1 MSAVTLDDFCRHL
14 VDGEPPNERLHPTGV
29 AREFVGFFGLSPF
42 PHMDETESLLNRA
55 VIATVVRSHDMAG
68 LRGYHT
74 GTNIGSYQIVIDATD
89 GIVAQ
94 EHTVLHE
101 TYEIIKERLGDLYTD
116 IGVPQ
121 GKSMCRQADRFAA
134 AVLMQPYWFS
144 LFATSSGLDIIALQ
158 KAYGRAYSSVILR
171 LAEVM
176 RDQPLIA
183 VLYERGEAREPY
195 FRTTAPV
202 AHFRATVVARTP
214 GFGARHSRALCGTKG
229 GMPRWG
235 KPLPPGSLAEGVA
248 LTGKPS
254 YVEKET
260 GFGDVAVAAR
270 PVFRRGRL
278 KRIVVVAVPYNDCAV
293 LMRQTA
299 DPSFESARR
308 LAVAAG
314 PW

>member
-1 MSAVTLDDFCRHL
+1 MSSVTLDDFCRHL
-14 VDGEPPNERLHPTGV
+14 MDGDPPYDRLHPTGA
-29 AREFVGFFGLSPF
+29 AREFVDFFSLSPF
-42 PHMDETESLLNRA
+42 PRMDETESLLKRA
-55 VIATVVRSHDMAG
+55 EIATVVRSHDTG
-68 LRGYHT
+68 GFRGYHT

-101 TYEIIKERLGDLYTD
+101 TYEIVKERLGDLYTD

-144 LFATSSGLDIIALQ
+144 LFAVSSGLDVIALQ
-158 KAYGRAYSSVILR
+158 KAFGRAYSSVILR

-183 VLYERGEAREPY
+183 ILYERGEAREPY

-202 AHFRATVVARTP
+202 VHFRSTVVARTP
-214 GFGARHSRALCGTKG
+214 GFGARHSRALCGTRG

-235 KPLPPGSLAEGVA
+235 RPLPPGSLAESVA
-248 LTGKPS
+248 LMGRS
-254 YVEKET
+254 AFAEVEP
-260 GFGDVAVAAR
+260 GSGDMAVTAR
-270 PVFRRGRL
+270 PVFRQGRL
-278 KRIVVVAVPYNDCAV
+278 ERIVVVAVPYNDRSV
-293 LMRQTA
+293 LLRQTA
-299 DPSFESARR
+299 DPSFEPARR
-308 LAVAAG
+308 MAVAAG

>member
-1 MSAVTLDDFCRHL
+1 MSSVTLDDFCRHL
-14 VDGEPPNERLHPTGV
+14 MDGDPPNDRLHPTGA

-42 PHMDETESLLNRA
+42 PHMDETESLLKRA
-55 VIATVVRSHDMAG
+55 DIATVVRSHDMG
-68 LRGYHT
+68 GFRGYHT
-74 GTNIGSYQIVIDATD
+74 GTNISSYQIVIDATD

-101 TYEIIKERLGDLYTD
+101 TYEIVKERLGDLYTD
-116 IGVPQ
+116 IGVPR

-134 AVLMQPYWFS
+134 AVLMQPYWFT
-144 LFATSSGLDIIALQ
+144 LFATSSGLDVIALQ

-176 RDQPLIA
+176 RNQPLIA
-183 VLYERGEAREPY
+183 VLYERGEARKPY

-214 GFGARHSRALCGTKG
+214 GFGARHSRALCGTRG
-229 GMPRWG
+229 GVPRWG
-235 KPLPPGSLAEGVA
+235 RPLPPGSLAEDVA
-248 LTGKPS
+248 LTGKPFF
-254 YVEKET
+254 VEKEP
-260 GFGDVAVAAR
+260 GLGDVAVAAR
-270 PVFRRGRL
+270 PVFRQGRL
-278 KRIVVVAVPYNDCAV
+278 ERIVVVAVPYNDRSI
-293 LMRQTA
+293 LLRQTA

-308 LAVAAG
+308 MAVAAG